1 MEVQNY
7 FTPDVSRGTYDRIV
21 SLLAKQTGLTVE
33 QFTSQYKVMQSDL
46 KLAAYLNPGLS
57 SYSLSPRKG
66 VNSPVVPNTVLL
78 DFNDFFAISGV
89 SLRIGKTDYASGVY
103 SNAGN
108 YPVLT
113 YPDPSYFGGN
123 GTSVGKEWTAL
134 QCLVN
139 GTVSITVNNDA
150 MMDPTTAQEFF
161 YNPTAS
167 YTASPLEYPGF
178 GGSEPKKGIY
188 PMTPQIILDASA
200 DNQIILNLAD
210 GVKTNI
216 DGAISTGTTDSGTRN
231 IVYVIL
237 HGLKIKN
244 LAGAGNAICG
254 KV

>member
-1 MEVQNY
+1 MVQNY
-7 FTPDVSRGTYDRIV
+7 FTPDVNRGTYDRVV
-21 SLLAKQTGLTVE
+21 SLLATQMGIPVE
-33 QFTSQYKVMQSDL
+33 QFVGQYKVMQSDL

-66 VNSPVVPNTVLL
+66 VDQPQIPNSILL
-78 DFNDFFAISGV
+78 DFNDFFAIAGM
-89 SLRIGKTDYASGVY
+89 SLRLGKTDYASGVY

-113 YPDPSYFGGN
+113 YPDPSYFNGN
-123 GTSVGKEWTAL
+123 GTSVGKEYTAL

-139 GTVSITVNNDA
+139 GSVAITVNNDA
-150 MMDPTTAQEFF
+150 MMDPTLAQEFF
-161 YNPTAS
+161 YNPDAP

-178 GGSEPKKGIY
+178 GGTEGKKGVY
-188 PMTPQIILDASA
+188 ALTPQIILDASA
-200 DNQIILNLAD
+200 DNAIVVNLAN

-231 IVYVIL
+231 IMYVIL
-237 HGLKIKN
+237 HGWKIKN
-244 LAGAGNAICG
+244 LAGAGNAACG